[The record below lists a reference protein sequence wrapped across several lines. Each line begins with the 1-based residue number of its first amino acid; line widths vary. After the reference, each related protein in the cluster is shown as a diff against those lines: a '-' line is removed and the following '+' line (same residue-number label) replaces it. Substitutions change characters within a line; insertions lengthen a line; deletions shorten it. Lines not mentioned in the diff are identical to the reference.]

1 MKPFFKD
8 HTSYGAVLAML
19 LPPAIAMVWRRHKT
33 SLARVLWGSGGVVER
48 GDRAVLH
55 PCRLGEPGCSR
66 RLVGRDE
73 TRGQAQDASRSERR
87 GDGWVGLVLGRLVVQ
102 LERNNQDSSDNFTQ
116 HIESISN
123 VSTDDSNL
131 ERLNRWSCALAMF
144 EERPF
149 GDGAQGRTS
158 LNTRLSNVHPSHPH
172 QHQQRR
178 LGNAHSEYLGPLAEQ
193 GLLGLLAVLGLLAA
207 TLHLGFKL
215 QRT

>member
-1 MKPFFKD
+1 MKLGVRLKPL
-8 HTSYGAVLAML
+8 LAASVVAL
-19 LPPAIAMVWRRHKT
+19 GG
-33 SLARVLWGSGGVVER
+33 LALSW
-48 GDRAVLH
+48 
-55 PCRLGEPGCSR
+55 
-66 RLVGRDE
+66 
-73 TRGQAQDASRSERR
+73 DA
-87 GDGWVGLVLGRLVVQ
+87 LVVQ

-149 GDGAQGRTS
+149 WGWGPGTYQFEYAPFQTSTLRTRIS
-158 LNTRLSNVHPSHPH
+158 TNNAD
-172 QHQQRR
+172 

-193 GLLGLLAVLGLLAA
+193 GILGLLAVLGLLAA

-215 QRT
+215 HRTLVDPERRAWAMGLFLGIMTYFVHGVLNNFLDTDKASAPFWGFLAILVVMDIHRSKEEEKTAELT